1 MQRQIKFRGQR
12 VDNKEWV
19 YGCYIPGIYRDY
31 SYIAHPTFHSKD
43 IDFLKINNAF
53 MIIPKTVGQF
63 TGLLDKNNV
72 EIYEGDIVKTDSGAN
87 QKVCWRE
94 DMAMFVL
101 RFNQGASTNI
111 SADCEVIGNIHEHPH
126 LLNKTNTI

>member
-1 MQRQIKFRGQR
+1 MREINFRVWDNIDYMSSPFSLSDLQFGKIEFTTECPIMQ
-12 VDNKEWV
+12 
-19 YGCYIPGIYRDY
+19 Y
-31 SYIAHPTFHSKD
+31 
-43 IDFLKINNAF
+43 
-53 MIIPKTVGQF
+53 
-63 TGLLDKNNV
+63 TGLKDKNGV